1 MGGYLLLAS
10 FLVSGIVAADA
21 LLYRRC
27 RAIRAWFGLVIGLIM
42 MMWSPIPFAFA
53 FKFTFLAQ
61 LCGLCVSVCLAGACA
76 FTARKKKRRGGRF
89 LGDMPHGLVLGLLIP
104 LAVLSGYLFY
114 THYFREVNG
123 ALHVGQS
130 TYSDINMHAGI
141 AMYLRNA
148 SFPPDY
154 PILQGVRMGYPFLSD
169 SMITSMLLFGADM
182 AVSFRMTGTIMM
194 ILVGFGFIAFAWEVT
209 KKPLAVAI
217 AYLLLFVNG
226 GLGFVYTMDA
236 QSFRAIFT
244 GYYQTP
250 TNMPDYN
257 LRWVNIVCDML
268 IPQRTFLTGWTVL
281 LPAMYLLLTATR
293 ENSRRTFVGLG
304 VWAGLMPM
312 IHTHSFLGLGMLS
325 AGVMMHT
332 LIRRSNRAEYLK
344 HFFLYGTIAV
354 VMALPQLLIW
364 TIPQTVGGSGNM
376 KLYFNWMNNKG
387 DGTLIDNYFWFWI
400 KNVGPVYLL
409 LIPAAF
415 HQKKKSPARG
425 FMLGALLLYVLAE
438 CIVFQKNIYDNNKL
452 YYVAFMACL
461 PAVGTLIAD
470 AIGTIQN
477 LQLRCARI
485 FAYAAVAFLGVICL
499 VSGSLS
505 IGREI
510 VSDYQLF
517 SADEVAAGAFIDA
530 QTEKDAVFLTGD
542 QHNCVPSVLA
552 GRNLVCGTPTF
563 LYYHGLNYY
572 TQDADRKKMLEQ
584 PEECAELFE
593 QYGVDYVYISSCEYY
608 NYNLNLAWF
617 EENGTL
623 VFETGNVRI
632 YALS

>member
-1 MGGYLLLAS
+1 MGGYLLLIG
-10 FLVSGIVAADA
+10 FLFFGIVAADA
-21 LLYRRC
+21 LLYKRIG
-27 RAIRAWFGLVIGLIM
+27 AIRAWFGMAIGLIM
-42 MMWSPIPFAFA
+42 MMWSPIPFAFVLN
-53 FKFTFLAQ
+53 FTRAAQ
-61 LCGLCVSVCLAGACA
+61 ICGLGVSGILAGTCA
-76 FTARKKKRRGGRF
+76 FTARRKKRRGGKF
-89 LGDMPHGLVLGLLIP
+89 LGTMPIGMVLGLLIP

-114 THYFREVNG
+114 THYFREVDG

-148 SFPPDY
+148 EFPPDY

-182 AVSFRMTGTIMM
+182 AVSFRITGTLMM
-194 ILVGFGFIAFAWEVT
+194 ILVGFGFIVFAWEMT
-209 KKPLAVAI
+209 KKPLAVVI

-226 GLGFVYTMDA
+226 GLGFIYTMDSE
-236 QSFRAIFT
+236 SFRAIFT

-257 LRWVNIVCDML
+257 LRWVNVLCDMF

-281 LPAMYLLLTATR
+281 LPAMYLLLTAVR
-293 ENSRRTFVGLG
+293 ENNRRMFLGLG

-312 IHTHSFLGLGMLS
+312 IHTHSFLGLGMLT
-325 AGVMMHT
+325 AGVMAHT
-332 LIRRSNRAEYLK
+332 LIHRTKRKEYLK
-344 HFFLYGTIAV
+344 HFLLYGGIAV
-354 VMALPQLLIW
+354 GMALPQLLIW

-409 LIPAAF
+409 LIPAALY
-415 HQKKKSPARG
+415 QKRKSPARG
-425 FMLGALLLYVLAE
+425 FMLGALLLYALAE
-438 CIVFQKNIYDNNKL
+438 CVVFQKNIYDNNKL
-452 YYVAFMACL
+452 YYVAYMACL

-470 AIGTIQN
+470 AVGLIRN
-477 LQLRCARI
+477 LRLRCARI
-485 FAYAAVAFLGVICL
+485 SAYAAVAFLGVICL

-510 VSDYQLF
+510 VSDYQLY
-517 SADEVAAGAFIDA
+517 SADEVAAGAFIDS
-530 QTEKDAVFLTGD
+530 QTEKDAVFLTGS

-563 LYYHGLNYY
+563 LYYHGLDYY

-584 PEECAELFE
+584 PENCAELFE
-593 QYGVDYVYISSCEYY
+593 QYGVDYVYISSSEYY
-608 NYNLNLAWF
+608 GYDLNLAWF

-623 VFETGNVRI
+623 VFESGFVRI